1 MTSPDA
7 TRSALRSR
15 ARLVGVACATLAF
28 LVASAAAQKVPSD
41 KLHVVVSILPQAY
54 FVERVGGERVDVDVL
69 VGPGQSP
76 HAYDLTPKQLEG
88 LSHAKVYFRVGID
101 FEVALV
107 PRIERLFKDLKVVD
121 QRAGVPLRKMTADEI
136 SAEEAHEGHEEPRG
150 HDAGTNAGQP
160 DPHIW
165 LNPLLVQT
173 QVRTI
178 CDTLATLDPQHAA
191 DYRKNLADFDADLD
205 RVHAEIAKTLA
216 PLKGREMFVFHP
228 AFGYFADAYGL
239 KQVPV
244 EIEGKE
250 PTAKQL
256 AELIARAKADQ
267 VKVIF
272 VQPQFSKKSAE
283 AIAQAIG
290 GAVVPIDDLARDYL
304 KNLEG
309 IAAKIKAGLET
320 PPSGPP

>member
-1 MTSPDA
+1 MTPLGI
-7 TRSALRSR
+7 TRSAGQHRV
-15 ARLVGVACATLAF
+15 ALVGAALGFLA
-28 LVASAAAQKVPSD
+28 ASAATQEVPRD

-54 FVERVGGERVDVDVL
+54 FVERVGGERVDVEVL

-76 HAYDLTPKQLEG
+76 HAYDLSPKQLEG
-88 LSHAKVYFRVGID
+88 LSHAKVYFRIGVD

-107 PRIERLFKDLKVVD
+107 PRIQRLFKDLNIVD
-121 QRAGVPLRKMTADEI
+121 LRTGVPLRTLTA
-136 SAEEAHEGHEEPRG
+136 AEVSVEAEHDGHGESHTEEP
-150 HDAGTNAGQP
+150 HVHAGRP

-165 LNPLLVQT
+165 LNPLLVKT
-173 QVRTI
+173 QARTI
-178 CDTLATLDPQHAA
+178 CDALVKLDPQHAA
-191 DYRKNLADFDADLD
+191 DYHKNLAAFEGDLD

-216 PLKGREMFVFHP
+216 PLKGHELFVFHP

-256 AELIARAKADQ
+256 AELIARAKVDQ

-272 VQPQFSKKSAE
+272 VQPQFSRKSAE
-283 AIAQAIG
+283 AVAQAIG

-304 KNLEG
+304 KNLED
-309 IAAKIKAGLET
+309 IAAKIKAGLEQS
-320 PPSGPP
+320 PQ

>member
-1 MTSPDA
+1 
-7 TRSALRSR
+7 
-15 ARLVGVACATLAF
+15 
-28 LVASAAAQKVPSD
+28 
-41 KLHVVVSILPQAY
+41 
-54 FVERVGGERVDVDVL
+54 VERVGGERVDVEVL

-88 LSHAKVYFRVGID
+88 LSRAKVYFRVGVD
-101 FEVALV
+101 FEEALV
-107 PRIERLFKDLKVVD
+107 PRIQRLFKNLNVVD
-121 QRAGVPLRKMTADEI
+121 LRAGVPLRTLT
-136 SAEEAHEGHEEPRG
+136 AEELTAEEVHEAHGHEPGAESGR
-150 HDAGTNAGQP
+150 P

-165 LNPLLVQT
+165 LNPLLVKT
-173 QVRTI
+173 QARTI
-178 CDTLATLDPQHAA
+178 CDALVKLDPQHSA
-191 DYRKNLADFDADLD
+191 DYRKNLAGFEADLD
-205 RVHAEIAKTLA
+205 RVHAEIAKALA

-250 PTAKQL
+250 PTAKEL
-256 AELIARAKADQ
+256 TDLIARAKADH

-272 VQPQFSKKSAE
+272 VQPQFSRKSAE

-304 KNLEG
+304 KNLED
-309 IAAKIKAGLET
+309 IAAKIKAGLEQS
-320 PPSGPP
+320 PG

>member
-1 MTSPDA
+1 MTPLGIV
-7 TRSALRSR
+7 RSGGQRHFALLST
-15 ARLVGVACATLAF
+15 ACASLAF
-28 LVASAAAQKVPSD
+28 VLPPAAAQQVPSD

-54 FVERVGGERVDVDVL
+54 FVERVGGERVDVEVL

-88 LSHAKVYFRVGID
+88 LSRAKVYFRVGID
-101 FEVALV
+101 FEEALV
-107 PRIERLFKDLKVVD
+107 PRIQRLFKDLNVVD
-121 QRAGVPLRKMTADEI
+121 QRAGVPLRTMTAAEI
-136 SAEEAHEGHEEPRG
+136 TAEEEHAGHGEPHGAEPQAH
-150 HDAGTNAGQP
+150 AGRP

-165 LNPLLVQT
+165 LNPLLVKT
-173 QVRTI
+173 QARTI
-178 CDTLATLDPQHAA
+178 CDALVKLDPPHAS
-191 DYRKNLADFDADLD
+191 DYQRNLAGFEADLD

-216 PLKGREMFVFHP
+216 PLKGRELFVFHP

-267 VKVIF
+267 VKVVF
-272 VQPQFSKKSAE
+272 VQPQFSQKSAE
-283 AIAQAIG
+283 AVAQAIG
-290 GAVVPIDDLARDYL
+290 GAVVPIDDLSRDYL
-304 KNLEG
+304 KNLED
-309 IAAKIKAGLET
+309 IAAKIKAGLEQS
-320 PPSGPP
+320 PG